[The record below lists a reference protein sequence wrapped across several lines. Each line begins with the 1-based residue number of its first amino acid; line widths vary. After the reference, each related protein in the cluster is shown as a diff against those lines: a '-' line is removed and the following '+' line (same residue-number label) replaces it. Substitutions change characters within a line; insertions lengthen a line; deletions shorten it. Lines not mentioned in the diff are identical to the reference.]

1 MILFTILP
9 PGPLLTHIAVP
20 VYSVQS
26 KYWIVAIVPYI
37 VHREQC
43 KCTIRL
49 FLAGIPSCNLFKL
62 YIDKIYVFSFEMCH
76 TVVDFCPV
84 QRSVKVPR
92 DREGKIC
99 TYYFFPTLKSHC
111 LVQIVYL

>member
-1 MILFTILP
+1 MLNDSFYYPTPRP
-9 PGPLLTHIAVP
+9 PPYSYCCT
-20 VYSVQS
+20 SVQS

-111 LVQIVYL
+111 LVRIVN